1 MCSTIPP
8 LRAYHPPFDSNP
20 ALSRSTSVS
29 DSMVMTPSR
38 KNISGME
45 RSTRSKNTAT
55 RPQPTRTHEKQTR
68 EIPVVSSD
76 EKDNQDDPTG
86 RRAPITTSK
95 TKVPVEVPANEYNA
109 QRLEASTEPHKVQ
122 QNVEIR
128 HEPAY
133 PSPGDPITSRRTLEF
148 VEDLLTPL
156 QSIPMETVYEKSAK
170 TWDHRAIQQQPDE
183 SSLTT
188 SPGLQDVFDEWL
200 APMGDENASE
210 AMSGHSGKNWSRD
223 SVEEGRRTDIDFL

>member
-1 MCSTIPP
+1 M
-8 LRAYHPPFDSNP
+8 
-20 ALSRSTSVS
+20 
-29 DSMVMTPSR
+29 
-38 KNISGME
+38 SG
-45 RSTRSKNTAT
+45 
-55 RPQPTRTHEKQTR
+55 
-68 EIPVVSSD
+68 D
-76 EKDNQDDPTG
+76 EKDDQNDPTG
-86 RRAPITTSK
+86 RRAPITTSNI
-95 TKVPVEVPANEYNA
+95 KVQVEVPANEYNA

-156 QSIPMETVYEKSAK
+156 QSFPMETVYEKSAK
-170 TWDHRAIQQQPDE
+170 TWDYRAIQQQPDE

-210 AMSGHSGKNWSRD
+210 VMSGHSGKN
-223 SVEEGRRTDIDFL
+223 